1 MYPEEAHENG
11 LDEHIAFSQPQL
23 PTCENHQK
31 EKSMPDYQT
40 PSRVLSGTV
49 PRRVVIE
56 PELRCR
62 SPSSP
67 LGT

>member
-11 LDEHIAFSQPQL
+11 LGGHIAFSQPQL
-23 PTCENHQK
+23 PNYENHQE
-31 EKSMPDYQT
+31 EKRMLDYRMPN
-40 PSRVLSGTV
+40 RVLSGTV
-49 PRRVVIE
+49 LRCVVIE
-56 PELRCR
+56 PELRCH